1 MFIHLVFI
9 FRLFAK
15 LVGDWRT
22 ALCLASVLSPH
33 NELYN
38 ASKSIKRTIPSY
50 SALNAITVDGLL
62 YTKLCEY
69 LQIDDLQIL
78 LRRNYKQDEITSFI
92 QNLASTLDQFL
103 LCSTI
108 LQVPLTEML
117 LRRLNAIMVY
127 LFTLIPIFI
136 SSKYYLPCPPIYSSI
151 LNTYDDDKSDI
162 TCKYE
167 THIRLIFHRIIH
179 IFIQL
184 LSASRIQLSCL
195 KWYLDYL
202 TMKDNRRKQTTVT
215 NEVNDSFYS
224 IKVLLKSLRF
234 HKLPNI
240 SDLILLYFRDFC
252 IILFLFDTRDRL
264 SFTLRRYIHSKTQ
277 CEHSSDQL
285 AMNIISY
292 ATILLSFRC
301 LVSDEIELLRV
312 ILNLFFDLTPSE
324 KLMRALATLIVTRQR
339 EDSDSNNN
347 AEISLIV
354 DKLKAKWMLIN
365 PTWIELYEGF
375 LKTIIIEDVQEDII
389 KHYMNDM

>member
-1 MFIHLVFI
+1 MVVLFIISL

-22 ALCLASVLSPH
+22 ALCLASILPPH
-33 NELYN
+33 NGLYDP
-38 ASKSIKRTIPSY
+38 SKPMNRTSPSY
-50 SALNAITVDGLL
+50 SPLNTITVDALL

-69 LQIDDLQIL
+69 LQVDNLKSIL
-78 LRRNYKQDEITSFI
+78 KRTYKQDEIITFI
-92 QNLASTLDQFL
+92 QNLSSTLEQFL
-103 LCSTI
+103 LCSTL

-117 LRRLNAIMVY
+117 LRRLNAIMIY

-151 LNTYDDDKSDI
+151 LNTYDDEKYDI

-167 THIRLIFHRIIH
+167 THIRLLYYRTIH

-202 TMKDNRRKQTTVT
+202 TVTNNRRKQI
-215 NEVNDSFYS
+215 NEANDSFHS

-240 SDLILLYFRDFC
+240 PDRILIYFRDFC
-252 IILFLFDTRDRL
+252 IMLFLLDTRDRL
-264 SFTLRRYIHSKTQ
+264 SLTLRDYIRNKT
-277 CEHSSDQL
+277 ELGNPSDRL
-285 AMNIISY
+285 SWKIISY

-301 LVSDEIELLRV
+301 LISDEMNLLRIV
-312 ILNLFFDLTPSE
+312 LNLFFDLPPSE
-324 KLMRALATLIVTRQR
+324 QLMRALATIIVARQHG
-339 EDSDSNNN
+339 DDDTDNN
-347 AEISLIV
+347 AEVNLIV
-354 DKLKAKWMLIN
+354 NQLKTKWIHMN
-365 PTWIELYEGF
+365 PTYIRLYEGF
-375 LKTIIIEDVQEDII
+375 LETIIVQDVQGDII
-389 KHYMNDM
+389 EHYMNDT